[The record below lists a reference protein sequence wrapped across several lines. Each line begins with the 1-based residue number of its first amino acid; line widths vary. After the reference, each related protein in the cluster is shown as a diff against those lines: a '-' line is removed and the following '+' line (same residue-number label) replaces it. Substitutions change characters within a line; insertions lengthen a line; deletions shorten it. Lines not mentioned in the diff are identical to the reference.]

1 MIAPGLVL
9 TAAHCVEDTSTD
21 VNDDVNPGLPGD
33 YLRVGGN
40 RIDRANGHRVTAA
53 CCPFGT
59 LTVRVRATGAVIHP
73 SYNPNSFVNDLAL
86 IFVEPTNGAASI
98 PADFSACPTR
108 AALSV
113 GDATMALGLGATT
126 NDGNSYP
133 AWLQYAVQ
141 EINDPSVC
149 PYSQWNAGALTAYFY
164 CVSGNWHGNPGVEP
178 DPGDYRYVC
187 SGDSGSGL
195 MKREGDAWEVAGV
208 ASFAYGNGGDRR
220 CGLFP
225 SGYAKLNHPEAVSF
239 VKPYLVQYR
248 TAAGLAQ
255 CPGWEE

>member
-73 SYNPNSFVNDLAL
+73 SYNRNSFVNDLAL

-149 PYSQWNAGALTAYFY
+149 PYSQWNAGSLVPYFY
-164 CVSGNWHGNPGVEP
+164 CTSGNWHRNPGVP
-178 DPGDYRYVC
+178 DPGDYRYIC